1 MVVFEVGAILEGIP
15 VVKTSYHADL
25 SKGDSALR
33 SGLFS
38 AIQSFAREAFGD
50 ETEELRLKNF
60 VVCMK
65 TISLSKGLNL
75 VFYAIA
81 DKETRSIKAVRKA
94 LTKVI
99 KQLNLLTQKPST
111 MKAGANAYVQS
122 ILDDEFKSLRMRSRD
137 RARQLF

>member
-1 MVVFEVGAILEGIP
+1 MAVFEVGAILEGIP
-15 VVKTSYHADL
+15 VVKNSYHEEL
-25 SKGDSALR
+25 SKGDSTLR

-38 AIQSFAREAFGD
+38 AIQAFAKEAFGD

-60 VVCMK
+60 TVCMK
-65 TISLSKGLNL
+65 TFPLSKELSL

-99 KQLNLLTQKPST
+99 KRMNDLIQKPSA
-111 MKAGANAYVQS
+111 MKEGANAYVQS
-122 ILDDEFKSLRMRSRD
+122 ILDDEFKSLRMRSSD